1 MINTHILKKI
11 IVTEKALRHAEVY
24 DVQEGN
30 EQVVTFRVDT
40 KATKPQIKSLI
51 ESVYNVKVKSVNTL
65 NQQGKTKYFRQRP
78 GRRADFKKAYVT
90 LEKGHKI
97 DVEVFG
103 QNMTDAGKE
112 AGNA

>member
-24 DVQEGN
+24 DVQEGA
-30 EQVVTFRVDT
+30 EQVVVFRVDT

-51 ESVYNVKVKSVNTL
+51 ESVYDVKVKSINTL
-65 NQQGKTKYFRQRP
+65 TQKGKTKYFKQRP
-78 GRRADFKKAYVT
+78 GRRSDFKKAYVT
-90 LEKGHKI
+90 LEKGKKI

-103 QNMTDAGKE
+103 HNVTDAKKE
-112 AGNA
+112 EGNA